1 MEREEK
7 MRTFNEQIRKTREQE
22 IEKRRIEEE

>member
-7 MRTFNEQIRKTREQE
+7 MRAFNEQIRKTREQE